1 MHCEWLGPWLVP
13 GWRSLL
19 TQFGLPPSATVFLSS
34 SDKEWAGKLQG
45 KRMEVTISEC
55 AENARLCEWYA
66 SRVENEGE
74 KKVFRRMAKHWQAL
88 AAERENIKSGRL
100 PEPLRSFGPD
110 FDGPAHAIN
119 SKVRKYSIFASC
131 DYCSENN

>member
-1 MHCEWLGPWLVP
+1 MTLHPVVKGRESWPQKRVMHCEWLGPWLVP

-19 TQFGLPPSATVFLSS
+19 TRFGLPPSATVFLSS
-34 SDKEWAGKLQG
+34 SDKEWAGKLRG

-88 AAERENIKSGRL
+88 AAEREHQIR
-100 PEPLRSFGPD
+100 
-110 FDGPAHAIN
+110 A
-119 SKVRKYSIFASC
+119 FARATA
-131 DYCSENN
+131 